1 MPRSLEDQLTRE
13 EQALLK
19 SLTTPM
25 KIQDFLDSIPYRAE
39 DENPS
44 PLRVI
49 RERRAHCLDGGL
61 FGAMALR
68 RLGYPPLV
76 IDLLPVPGRDDDHVL
91 AIYREHG
98 CLGAV
103 AKSNHVGLR
112 FREPVYRT
120 YRELVMSYFEV
131 YFNVLKEKTL
141 RAYTVPMD
149 LSKFDR
155 LGWEV
160 NDSAVDAIEKK
171 MKTLRAFPIITPAMA
186 AGLNLV
192 DERSYA
198 GHTLG
203 TDMAGV
209 YKIGGEA

>member
-1 MPRSLEDQLTRE
+1 
-13 EQALLK
+13 
-19 SLTTPM
+19 
-25 KIQDFLDSIPYRAE
+25 
-39 DENPS
+39 
-44 PLRVI
+44 
-49 RERRAHCLDGGL
+49 
-61 FGAMALR
+61 MALR
-68 RLGYPPLV
+68 RLGYPPVV

-141 RAYTVPMD
+141 RGYTVPMD
-149 LSKFDR
+149 LSKFDH

-160 NDSAVDAIEKK
+160 DDSGVDAIEKK
-171 MKTLRAFPIITPAMA
+171 MKTLRSFSIITPAMA
-186 AGLNLV
+186 AGLNPV

-198 GHTLG
+198 GHTYG
-203 TDMAGV
+203 TDMDGV
-209 YKIGGEA
+209 YKIGGKGLT